1 MALVKSNIEFEY
13 TNSGSTTI
21 EAGTPVQVGTYIFG
35 VTASRIEPS
44 ETGVLYGTGIYTLTC
59 GNSTVASAGALAY
72 WDASNSKVV
81 ASGTSLLAIG
91 VFTEAVT
98 SGSTE
103 CTVAIFPT
111 ATVSASS

>member
-35 VTASRIEPS
+35 VAAAPIEAS
-44 ETGVLYGTGIYTLTC
+44 ETGILYGTGVYTLTC

-72 WDASNSKVV
+72 WDATNSKVA

-91 VFTEAVT
+91 VFTKAVT
-98 SGSTE
+98 SGATTCE
-103 CTVAIFPT
+103 IAVFPT
-111 ATVSASS
+111 ATVSAST